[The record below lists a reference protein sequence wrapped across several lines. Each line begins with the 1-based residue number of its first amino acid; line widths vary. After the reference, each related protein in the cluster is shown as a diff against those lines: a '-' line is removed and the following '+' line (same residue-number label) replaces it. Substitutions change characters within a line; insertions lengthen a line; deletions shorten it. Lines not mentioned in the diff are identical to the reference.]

1 MEERQDKE
9 LYCYT
14 KALAQPIWIQRI
26 SNDFALPSAL
36 KLSRIIYTVVIY
48 FLTWKFLKL
57 VVPGLPAGLRM
68 TISGYSGWILAGL
81 FSDLRVDGKSLLK
94 YLKDYFIFY
103 FRFGIR
109 QKQLYINK
117 GQIYKQPKPMNKI
130 KSKRKG

>member
-1 MEERQDKE
+1 MEGEKSDKE

-26 SNDFALPSAL
+26 SNDIALPSAL

-48 FLTWKFLKL
+48 FLSWKFLKL
-57 VVPGLPAGLRM
+57 VASGLPSGLRM
-68 TISGYSGWILAGL
+68 TVSGYLAWTLAGL

-130 KSKRKG
+130 KRKG

>member
-1 MEERQDKE
+1 MYKRQ
-9 LYCYT
+9 
-14 KALAQPIWIQRI
+14 ALAQPIWIQRI
-26 SNDFALPSAL
+26 SNDIALPSAL

-48 FLTWKFLKL
+48 FLSWKFLKL
-57 VVPGLPAGLRM
+57 VASGLSSGLRM
-68 TISGYSGWILAGL
+68 TVSGYLAWTLAGL
-81 FSDLRVDGKSLLK
+81 FSDLRVDGKSLLV

-130 KSKRKG
+130 KRKG